1 LAGLLSGMYLYG
13 FDDKFINEFQAKVD
27 GLTLEETQR
36 LVKTYFPQKDLQFV
50 LIGNAAKI
58 APTAAK
64 YGKVQTVDIKA
75 TGFGQ

>member
-1 LAGLLSGMYLYG
+1 MYLYD

-50 LIGNAAKI
+50 LIGNASKI
-58 APTAAK
+58 VPIAAK
-64 YGKVQTVDIKA
+64 YGKVQTVDINA
-75 TGFGQ
+75 VGFGK

>member
-1 LAGLLSGMYLYG
+1 M
-13 FDDKFINEFQAKVD
+13 D

-58 APTAAK
+58 APIAAK